1 MGHWVARGID
11 LAGAQQEVAVP
22 GRLWD
27 VYPWDVPGA
36 SMGCGGAKRKR
47 KLKVSLYEWGVA
59 QVSHLDIA
67 QLCRCGSPRSRCAR
81 GSPRSRCA
89 RGSPRSRC
97 ARGSPSCATVGR
109 PDLDVPL
116 WVAQI

>member
-1 MGHWVARGID
+1 
-11 LAGAQQEVAVP
+11 VP

-27 VYPWDVPGA
+27 VHSWDVPGA
-36 SMGCGGAKRKR
+36 SMGCGDAGRKR
-47 KLKVSLYEWGVA
+47 KLKVLLYECWVA

-67 QLCRCGSPRSRCAR
+67 QLCHCGSPRSR
-81 GSPRSRCA
+81 
-89 RGSPRSRC
+89 
-97 ARGSPSCATVGR
+97 CATVGR